1 MISREFSVLFKF
13 SNRENVLNFKCIR
26 VIARNNAE
34 QTPIVREMKSV
45 VTTDVVR
52 SVYVRNYLQPQ
63 RQHLRQLHHCKKKV
77 SYLKPTALTIIVKQY
92 LSICFLRVPTES
104 PPEIVTSD
112 GNVESEE
119 GNFATLKCVVIG
131 KPIPTIVW
139 QRNTTLVIII
149 EQYG

>member
-1 MISREFSVLFKF
+1 MT
-13 SNRENVLNFKCIR
+13 
-26 VIARNNAE
+26 AQNNAE

-45 VTTDVVR
+45 ATTDVVR
-52 SVYVRNYLQPQ
+52 SVYVRKYLLQQP
-63 RQHLRQLHHCKKKV
+63 QHLRQLYLHKKKV
-77 SYLKPTALTIIVKQY
+77 SYLKPAVLKNY
-92 LSICFLRVPTES
+92 LLMSFLHVPTES

-149 EQYG
+149 ELFG

>member
-1 MISREFSVLFKF
+1 MEFSVLFKC
-13 SNRENVLNFKCIR
+13 SNRENVLNSRCIR

-34 QTPIVREMKSV
+34 QTPIVREMRSV

-52 SVYVRNYLQPQ
+52 SVCVRKYLLPP
-63 RQHLRQLHHCKKKV
+63 RQHLRQLHHRKKKV
-77 SYLKPTALTIIVKQY
+77 SYIKPAALAIIVQHY
-92 LSICFLRVPTES
+92 LLVCFLRVPTES

>member
-1 MISREFSVLFKF
+1 MEFYVLFKCL
-13 SNRENVLNFKCIR
+13 NRENVLNSRCIR

-52 SVYVRNYLQPQ
+52 SVYIHKHLLPQ

-77 SYLKPTALTIIVKQY
+77 SYLRPVALTIIVQHY
-92 LSICFLRVPTES
+92 LLACFLRVPTES
-104 PPEIVTSD
+104 PPEIVASD

-149 EQYG
+149 EQHG